1 MTASKALPSPSESR
15 HLWLT
20 LSSGVIAAA
29 FVALYFWF
37 ARDFNPLWLA
47 YPKALIGIVFVA
59 LALAQ
64 LRPREGIYRG
74 IAERL
79 LWGGSLAHFFIFFM
93 CASALVFI
101 EDPREVGPV
110 TALALYAVFYSLL
123 VWIIALT
130 YAVLDPSPASGAR
143 WSIIRTGITLFT
155 ISPLIYIPA
164 LFAMLAGS
172 MTSNWRAE
180 VAAIPEH
187 FVLIDAEPF
196 LFAAAASSIITGL
209 ITVATRPKITTDF
222 LTQVAGLFVLI
233 HALLTFTK
241 VISFLF
247 MSADPGALTP
257 SMSATISGY
266 AFIAI
271 AYLIGT
277 ALTKRRLARLPHRGA
292 LLTAAFPALGAYF
305 VFTTVAPTEVLMSA
319 LVALVLLVSVLT
331 YLSNLEINIA
341 ERTSELEDE
350 KRKTEDLLGNILPQH
365 VVQELKEQGA
375 SSPRLL
381 NEVSVMFT
389 DFVGFTEIA
398 QRLTPE
404 QLIAQLN
411 EIFTGFDAI
420 VERHHSERI
429 KTIGDAYM
437 CVSGL
442 TGHDSMPT
450 KNLIT
455 VASEMLDF
463 VAQFNEGSNTSWQ
476 IRIGIASGSCIAGIV
491 GTKKYQFD
499 LFGDTVNT
507 AARMEA
513 YSSPGLINVD
523 ERSFELTKNDTGLVF
538 DARPLTHVKGKGD
551 QKMYFVAS
559 AQRRA

>member
-1 MTASKALPSPSESR
+1 MTASKTLPSPHESQ
-15 HLWLT
+15 HLWLAFA
-20 LSSGVIAAA
+20 SGVIAVA

-37 ARDFNPLWLA
+37 VRDFNPLWLVD
-47 YPKALIGIVFVA
+47 PKALIGVVFVA

-64 LRPREGIYRG
+64 LRPRLGIYRG
-74 IAERL
+74 IVERL

-130 YAVLDPSPASGAR
+130 YALLDPSQASGVR
-143 WSIIRTGITLFT
+143 WSIARTGVTLFT
-155 ISPLIYIPA
+155 ISPLVYIPA
-164 LFAMLAGS
+164 LYVMFLSS
-172 MTSNWRAE
+172 MVSNWRTE
-180 VAAIPEH
+180 VAAIPEN

-196 LFAAAASSIITGL
+196 LFATAAASVITGL
-209 ITVATRPKITTDF
+209 ITVVTKPKITTHF

-247 MSADPGALTP
+247 MPTDPDALTP

-277 ALTKRRLARLPHRGA
+277 ALTKRRFARLPHRGA
-292 LLTAAFPALGAYF
+292 LLTAAFAALGAYF
-305 VFTTVAPTEVLMSA
+305 VFTTVAPAEVLMSA
-319 LVALVLLVSVLT
+319 LVPLVLLVSVLT

-350 KRKTEDLLGNILPQH
+350 KRKTENLLANILPQH
-365 VVQELKEQGA
+365 VVQELKDKGA
-375 SSPRLL
+375 SSPRLFDD
-381 NEVSVMFT
+381 VSVMFT

-398 QRLTPE
+398 QKLTPE
-404 QLIAQLN
+404 QLISQLN

-420 VERHHSERI
+420 VEHHYSERI

-442 TGHDSMPT
+442 TGSDSMPT

-463 VAQFNEGSNTSWQ
+463 VAQFNEDSNTSWQ

-523 ERSFELTKNDTGLVF
+523 ERSFELAKNDTGLVF
-538 DARPLTHVKGKGD
+538 DARPVTHVKGKGD
-551 QKMYFVAS
+551 QKMYFVAT
-559 AQRRA
+559 AP

>member
-1 MTASKALPSPSESR
+1 MTASKTLPSPSESR

-20 LSSGVIAAA
+20 FASGVIAAA

-47 YPKALIGIVFVA
+47 EQPKALIGVVFVA
-59 LALAQ
+59 FALAQ

-130 YAVLDPSPASGAR
+130 YALLDPSPASGAR
-143 WSIIRTGITLFT
+143 WSIIRTGVTLFT

-180 VAAIPEH
+180 VAAIPEN

-196 LFAAAASSIITGL
+196 LFTAAASSIITGL
-209 ITVATRPKITTDF
+209 ITVAAKPKITTHF

-277 ALTKRRLARLPHRGA
+277 ALTKRRLTRLPHRGA
-292 LLTAAFPALGAYF
+292 LLTAAFSALGAYF
-305 VFTTVAPTEVLMSA
+305 VFTTVAPAEVLMSA
-319 LVALVLLVSVLT
+319 LVPLVLLVSVLT
-331 YLSNLEINIA
+331 YLSNLEVNIA

-365 VVQELKEQGA
+365 VVRELKDKGA
-375 SSPRLL
+375 SSPRLFDD
-381 NEVSVMFT
+381 VSVMFT

-404 QLIAQLN
+404 QLISQLN

-442 TGHDSMPT
+442 TGSDSMPT

-463 VAQFNEGSNTSWQ
+463 AAQFNEDSNTSWQ

-551 QKMYFVAS
+551 QKMFFVAS
-559 AQRRA
+559 AP

>member
-247 MSADPGALTP
+247 LSADPGALTP

>member
-1 MTASKALPSPSESR
+1 MTASKTLPSPSESR

-20 LSSGVIAAA
+20 FASGVIAAA

-47 YPKALIGIVFVA
+47 EQPKALIGVVFVA
-59 LALAQ
+59 FALAQ

-74 IAERL
+74 IAEHL

-130 YAVLDPSPASGAR
+130 YALLDPSPASGAR
-143 WSIIRTGITLFT
+143 WSIIRTGVTLFT

-180 VAAIPEH
+180 VAAIPEN

-196 LFAAAASSIITGL
+196 LFTAAASSIITGL
-209 ITVATRPKITTDF
+209 ITVAAKPKITTHF

-277 ALTKRRLARLPHRGA
+277 ALTKRRLTRLPHRGA
-292 LLTAAFPALGAYF
+292 LLTAAFSALGAYF
-305 VFTTVAPTEVLMSA
+305 VFTTVAPAEVLMSA
-319 LVALVLLVSVLT
+319 LVPLVLLVSVLT
-331 YLSNLEINIA
+331 YLSNLEVNIA

-365 VVQELKEQGA
+365 VVRELKDKGA
-375 SSPRLL
+375 SSPRLFDD
-381 NEVSVMFT
+381 VSVMFT

-404 QLIAQLN
+404 QLISQLN

-442 TGHDSMPT
+442 TGSDSMPT

-463 VAQFNEGSNTSWQ
+463 AAQFNEDSNTSWQ

-551 QKMYFVAS
+551 QKMFFVAS
-559 AQRRA
+559 AP

>member
-1 MTASKALPSPSESR
+1 MTASKTLPSPTSKR
-15 HLWLT
+15 QHLWLAF
-20 LSSGVIAAA
+20 SSGVIAAA
-29 FVALYFWF
+29 FSALYFWS

-47 YPKALIGIVFVA
+47 EPKALIGVVFVA

-101 EDPREVGPV
+101 EDPKEVGPV

-123 VWIIALT
+123 VWIVALT
-130 YAVLDPSPASGAR
+130 HSLLDQSQTSETK
-143 WSIIRTGITLFT
+143 WSIAGTGVTLFA

-164 LFAMLAGS
+164 LFVMLAGS
-172 MTSNWRAE
+172 MTSNWRTE
-180 VAAIPEH
+180 VATIPES

-196 LFAAAASSIITGL
+196 TFAAAAFSIITGL
-209 ITVATRPKITTDF
+209 ITGVTKPKITTHF

-247 MSADPGALTP
+247 MPADPDALTP
-257 SMSATISGY
+257 SMSTTISGY

-271 AYLIGT
+271 AYFVGT
-277 ALTKRRLARLPHRGA
+277 VLTKRRLAPLLHRGA
-292 LLTAAFPALGAYF
+292 LLTAAFAALGAYF
-305 VFTTVAPTEVLMSA
+305 VFATVAPSEVLISA
-319 LVALVLLVSVLT
+319 LVPLALLVSVLT
-331 YLSNLEINIA
+331 YLSNLETNIA
-341 ERTSELEDE
+341 VRTSELEDE
-350 KRKTEDLLGNILPQH
+350 KRKTENLLANILPQH
-365 VVQELKEQGA
+365 VVHELKDKGA
-375 SSPRLL
+375 SSPRLFDD
-381 NEVSVMFT
+381 VAVMFT

-398 QRLTPE
+398 QKLTPE

-420 VERHHSERI
+420 VGTHHSERI

-442 TGHDSMPT
+442 TGASSMPT

-455 VASEMLDF
+455 AASEMLDF
-463 VAQFNEGSNTSWQ
+463 VEQFNQGGITNWQ

-523 ERSFELTKNDTGLVF
+523 ERSFELAKSDTGFVF
-538 DARPLTHVKGKGD
+538 DPRPLTHVKGKGD
-551 QKMYFVAS
+551 QKMFFVAS
-559 AQRRA
+559 AS

>member
-1 MTASKALPSPSESR
+1 
-15 HLWLT
+15 
-20 LSSGVIAAA
+20 
-29 FVALYFWF
+29 
-37 ARDFNPLWLA
+37 
-47 YPKALIGIVFVA
+47 
-59 LALAQ
+59 
-64 LRPREGIYRG
+64 
-74 IAERL
+74 
-79 LWGGSLAHFFIFFM
+79 
-93 CASALVFI
+93 
-101 EDPREVGPV
+101 
-110 TALALYAVFYSLL
+110 
-123 VWIIALT
+123 
-130 YAVLDPSPASGAR
+130 
-143 WSIIRTGITLFT
+143 
-155 ISPLIYIPA
+155 
-164 LFAMLAGS
+164 MLAGS

-305 VFTTVAPTEVLMSA
+305 VFTTVAPAEVLMSA
-319 LVALVLLVSVLT
+319 LVPLVLLVSVLT
-331 YLSNLEINIA
+331 YLSNLEVNIA

-365 VVQELKEQGA
+365 VVRELKDKGA
-375 SSPRLL
+375 SSPRLFDD
-381 NEVSVMFT
+381 VSVMFT

-404 QLIAQLN
+404 QLISQLN

-442 TGHDSMPT
+442 TGSDSMPT

-463 VAQFNEGSNTSWQ
+463 AAQFNEDSNTSWQ

-551 QKMYFVAS
+551 QKMFFVAS
-559 AQRRA
+559 AP

>member
-1 MTASKALPSPSESR
+1 MTVSKTLPSPHENQ
-15 HLWLT
+15 HLWLAFA
-20 LSSGVIAAA
+20 SGVIAAA
-29 FVALYFWF
+29 FVALYFRF
-37 ARDFNPLWLA
+37 ARDFNPLWLVDA
-47 YPKALIGIVFVA
+47 KALMGVVFVA

-64 LRPREGIYRG
+64 LRPRLGIYRG
-74 IAERL
+74 IATRL
-79 LWGGSLAHFFIFFM
+79 MWGGSLAHFFIFFM

-123 VWIIALT
+123 VWIIAFTCAL
-130 YAVLDPSPASGAR
+130 LDPSGAR
-143 WSIIRTGITLFT
+143 WSIARTGVTLFT

-164 LFAMLAGS
+164 LYVMLVGS
-172 MTSNWRAE
+172 MASNWRTE
-180 VAAIPEH
+180 VAAIPEN

-196 LFAAAASSIITGL
+196 LFAAAASSVITGL
-209 ITVATRPKITTDF
+209 ITVVTKPKITAHF

-247 MSADPGALTP
+247 MPADPNALTP

-277 ALTKRRLARLPHRGA
+277 ALTKRRFARLPHRGA
-292 LLTAAFPALGAYF
+292 LLTAAFSALGAYF
-305 VFTTVAPTEVLMSA
+305 VFTTVAPAEVLMSA
-319 LVALVLLVSVLT
+319 LVPLVLLVSVLT
-331 YLSNLEINIA
+331 YLSNLEVNIA

-350 KRKTEDLLGNILPQH
+350 KRKTENLLGNILPQH
-365 VVQELKEQGA
+365 VVRELKDKGA
-375 SSPRLL
+375 SSPRLFD
-381 NEVSVMFT
+381 NVSVMFT

-404 QLIAQLN
+404 QLIVQLN

-442 TGHDSMPT
+442 TGSDSMPT

-455 VASEMLDF
+455 AASEMLVF
-463 VAQFNEGSNTSWQ
+463 VEQFNKASVTSWQ
-476 IRIGIASGSCIAGIV
+476 IRIGIASGSCVAGIV

-513 YSSPGLINVD
+513 YSSPGLINID
-523 ERSFELTKNDTGLVF
+523 QQSYELAQYETGLIF
-538 DARPLTHVKGKGD
+538 EARPVTHVKGKGD
-551 QKMYFVAS
+551 QKMYFVAP
-559 AQRRA
+559 AQ

>member
-1 MTASKALPSPSESR
+1 MTESKALPSSHER
-15 HLWLT
+15 QHLWLAFA
-20 LSSGVIAAA
+20 SGVILAT

-37 ARDFNPLWLA
+37 ARDSNPLWLVE
-47 YPKALIGIVFVA
+47 PKALMGFVFVT

-64 LRPREGIYRG
+64 LRPRQGIYRG
-74 IAERL
+74 IATRL
-79 LWGGSLAHFFIFFM
+79 MWGVSLAHFFIFFM

-101 EDPREVGPV
+101 EDPRDLGPV
-110 TALALYAVFYSLL
+110 AALALYTVSYSLFL
-123 VWIIALT
+123 WITALT
-130 YAVLDPSPASGAR
+130 CALLAQSQTTGTR
-143 WSIIRTGITLFT
+143 WSIAATGVTLFT
-155 ISPLIYIPA
+155 ISPVIYLPF
-164 LFAMLAGS
+164 LFVVLVGS
-172 MTSNWRAE
+172 MNGDWRTE
-180 VAAIPEH
+180 LAAMSESIAL
-187 FVLIDAEPF
+187 VDVEPF

-209 ITVATRPKITTDF
+209 ITIVTKPKITAHF

-233 HALLTFTK
+233 HALLTFAK

-247 MSADPGALTP
+247 MPADPSAITP
-257 SMSATISGY
+257 NFGATISGY
-266 AFIAI
+266 AFIAF

-277 ALTKRRLARLPHRGA
+277 ALTKRQLARLPHRGA
-292 LLTAAFPALGAYF
+292 LLTAAFAALGAYF
-305 VFTTVAPTEVLMSA
+305 VFTTVAPAEVLMSA
-319 LVALVLLVSVLT
+319 LVPLALLVSVLT

-350 KRKTEDLLGNILPQH
+350 KRKTENLLGNILPQH
-365 VVQELKEQGA
+365 VVQELKDKGA
-375 SSPRLL
+375 SSPRLF
-381 NEVSVMFT
+381 NDVSVMFT

-420 VERHHSERI
+420 VERHYSERI

-442 TGHDSMPT
+442 TESNSMPT

-455 VASEMLDF
+455 AASEMLDF
-463 VAQFNEGSNTSWQ
+463 VEQFNEDSISSWQ

-523 ERSFELTKNDTGLVF
+523 ERSFELAKNDTGIVF

-551 QKMYFVAS
+551 QKMFFAAS
-559 AQRRA
+559 AP

>member
-1 MTASKALPSPSESR
+1 MTKTTVSSNIPNSQ
-15 HLWLT
+15 HFWLT
-20 LSSGVIAAA
+20 VAAA
-29 FVALYFWF
+29 LITLAFVTLFFWL
-37 ARDFNPLWLA
+37 ARDSNPLWLA
-47 YPKALIGIVFVA
+47 NFPKALIGVVLVA

-64 LRPREGIYRG
+64 LRPREGIYQGVTAR
-74 IAERL
+74 I

-101 EDPREVGPV
+101 EDPKEVGPV
-110 TALALYAVFYSLL
+110 TALALYAAFYSLL
-123 VWIIALT
+123 VWIIALSHALLEQSQSSAT
-130 YAVLDPSPASGAR
+130 R
-143 WSIIRTGITLFT
+143 WSIVGTGVTLFA
-155 ISPLIYIPA
+155 ISPLIYVPV
-164 LFAMLAGS
+164 LFVVLVGAMDGD
-172 MTSNWRAE
+172 WRTE
-180 VAAIPEH
+180 LVAIPEN
-187 FVLIDAEPF
+187 FVLIDVAPF
-196 LFAAAASSIITGL
+196 LFSAAAFLIIAGL
-209 ITVATRPKITTDF
+209 ITVVTKPAITPHF
-222 LTQVAGLFVLI
+222 LTQMAGLFVLI
-233 HALLTFTK
+233 HALLTFAK
-241 VISFLF
+241 VISMMF
-247 MSADPGALTP
+247 MLADPDALTP
-257 SMSATISGY
+257 SISATISGY

-271 AYLIGT
+271 AYFIGT
-277 ALTKRRLARLPHRGA
+277 VLTQRRLAPLLRRGA
-292 LLTAAFPALGAYF
+292 LLTAAVAALGAYF
-305 VFTTVAPTEVLMSA
+305 VFATVAPAEVLMSA
-319 LVALVLLVSVLT
+319 LVPLVLLVSVLT

-350 KRKTEDLLGNILPQH
+350 KRKTENLLANILPQH
-365 VVQELKEQGA
+365 VVQELKDKGA
-375 SSPRLL
+375 SSPRLFDD
-381 NEVSVMFT
+381 VSVMFT

-420 VERHHSERI
+420 VEYHYSERI

-442 TGHDSMPT
+442 TGSDSMPT

-455 VASEMLDF
+455 VASEMLGF
-463 VAQFNEGSNTSWQ
+463 LEQFNEDSNTSWQ

-523 ERSFELTKNDTGLVF
+523 ERSFELAKSDTCLVF

-551 QKMYFVAS
+551 QKMFFVAS
-559 AQRRA
+559 AP

>member
-1 MTASKALPSPSESR
+1 MTESKALPSSHKR
-15 HLWLT
+15 QHLWLAFA
-20 LSSGVIAAA
+20 SGVISAT

-37 ARDFNPLWLA
+37 ARDSNPLWLVN
-47 YPKALIGIVFVA
+47 PKALMGVIFVA

-64 LRPREGIYRG
+64 LRPRQGIYRG
-74 IAERL
+74 IGTRL
-79 LWGGSLAHFFIFFM
+79 MWGVSLAHFFIFFM

-101 EDPREVGPV
+101 EDPRDVGPV
-110 TALALYAVFYSLL
+110 TALALYAVFYSLF
-123 VWIIALT
+123 VWIMALT
-130 YAVLDPSPASGAR
+130 HALLDQSQTPGTR
-143 WSIIRTGITLFT
+143 WSIAGTGVTLFT
-155 ISPLIYIPA
+155 ISPVIYLPVLFVVLVSSMDGDWRTELVAMSESFA
-164 LFAMLAGS
+164 L
-172 MTSNWRAE
+172 
-180 VAAIPEH
+180 VD
-187 FVLIDAEPF
+187 VEPF

-209 ITVATRPKITTDF
+209 IIVVTKSKITAHF
-222 LTQVAGLFVLI
+222 LTKVAGLFVLI
-233 HALLTFTK
+233 HALLTFAK

-247 MSADPGALTP
+247 MLADPDALTP
-257 SMSATISGY
+257 TMSATISGY

-271 AYLIGT
+271 AYLTGT
-277 ALTKRRLARLPHRGA
+277 ALTKRRFARLPHRGA
-292 LLTAAFPALGAYF
+292 LVTAAFAALGAYF
-305 VFTTVAPTEVLMSA
+305 VFTTVAPAEVLMSA
-319 LVALVLLVSVLT
+319 LVPLVLLVSVLT

-350 KRKTEDLLGNILPQH
+350 KRKTENLLGNILPQH
-365 VVQELKEQGA
+365 VVQELKNKGT
-375 SSPRLL
+375 SSPRLFDD
-381 NEVSVMFT
+381 VSVMFT

-404 QLIAQLN
+404 QLIVQLN

-442 TGHDSMPT
+442 TGSDSMPT

-455 VASEMLDF
+455 AASEMLVF
-463 VAQFNEGSNTSWQ
+463 VEQFNKASITSWQ
-476 IRIGIASGSCIAGIV
+476 IRIGIASGSCVAGIV

-513 YSSPGLINVD
+513 YSSPGLINID
-523 ERSFELTKNDTGLVF
+523 QQSYELAQYETGLIF
-538 DARPLTHVKGKGD
+538 EARPVTHVKGKGD
-551 QKMYFVAS
+551 QKMYFVAP
-559 AQRRA
+559 AQ

>member
-1 MTASKALPSPSESR
+1 MTESKALPSSHKR
-15 HLWLT
+15 QHLWLAFA
-20 LSSGVIAAA
+20 SGVISAT

-37 ARDFNPLWLA
+37 ARDSNPLWLLSSE
-47 YPKALIGIVFVA
+47 ALMGVVFVA

-64 LRPREGIYRG
+64 LRPRQGIYRG
-74 IAERL
+74 ITERL

-93 CASALVFI
+93 CVSALVFI
-101 EDPREVGPV
+101 ENPRELGPV

-130 YAVLDPSPASGAR
+130 YALLDPSQASGVR
-143 WSIIRTGITLFT
+143 WSIARTGVTLFT

-164 LFAMLAGS
+164 LFIMLADS
-172 MTSNWRAE
+172 MVGDWRTE
-180 VAAIPEH
+180 IVATPEH
-187 FVLIDAEPF
+187 FVLIDTEPF
-196 LFAAAASSIITGL
+196 LFAAIAFSIIVGL
-209 ITVATRPKITTDF
+209 IRVIIKPSISPHF
-222 LTQVAGLFVLI
+222 LTQLAGLFVLI

-247 MSADPGALTP
+247 MAADPAALTP

-266 AFIAI
+266 AFIAT

-277 ALTKRRLARLPHRGA
+277 ALTKRQLAQLPHRGA
-292 LLTAAFPALGAYF
+292 LLVAAIAALGAYF
-305 VFTTVAPTEVLMSA
+305 VFTTVAPAEVLMSA
-319 LVALVLLVSVLT
+319 LVPLALLVSVLS

-350 KRKTEDLLGNILPQH
+350 KRKTENLLGNILPQH
-365 VVQELKEQGA
+365 VVQELKNKGT
-375 SSPRLL
+375 SSPRLFDD
-381 NEVSVMFT
+381 VSVMFT

-398 QRLTPE
+398 QKLTPE

-420 VERHHSERI
+420 VEHHHSERI

-442 TGHDSMPT
+442 TESNSMPT
-450 KNLIT
+450 KNLIRA
-455 VASEMLDF
+455 ASEMLGF
-463 VAQFNEGSNTSWQ
+463 VAQYNEDSNTNWQ
-476 IRIGIASGSCIAGIV
+476 IRVGIASGSCIAGIV

-523 ERSFELTKNDTGLVF
+523 ERSFDLAKNDTGIVF
-538 DARPLTHVKGKGD
+538 SARPLTHVKGKGN
-551 QKMYFVAS
+551 QKMFFVAS
-559 AQRRA
+559 AP

>member
-1 MTASKALPSPSESR
+1 MTASKTLPSPHESQ
-15 HLWLT
+15 HLWLAFA
-20 LSSGVIAAA
+20 SGVITVA

-37 ARDFNPLWLA
+37 VRDFNPLWLVD
-47 YPKALIGIVFVA
+47 PKALIGVVFVA

-64 LRPREGIYRG
+64 LRPRLGIYRG
-74 IAERL
+74 IVERL

-130 YAVLDPSPASGAR
+130 YALLDPSQASGVR
-143 WSIIRTGITLFT
+143 WSIARTGVTLFT
-155 ISPLIYIPA
+155 ISPLVYIPA
-164 LFAMLAGS
+164 LYVMFLSS
-172 MTSNWRAE
+172 MVSNWRTE
-180 VAAIPEH
+180 VAAIPEN

-196 LFAAAASSIITGL
+196 LFATAAASVITGL
-209 ITVATRPKITTDF
+209 ITVVTKPKITTHF

-247 MSADPGALTP
+247 MPTDPDALTP

-271 AYLIGT
+271 AYLTGT
-277 ALTKRRLARLPHRGA
+277 ALTKRRFTRLPHRGA
-292 LLTAAFPALGAYF
+292 LVTAAFAALGAYF
-305 VFTTVAPTEVLMSA
+305 VFTTVAPAEVLMSA
-319 LVALVLLVSVLT
+319 LVPLVLLVSVLT

-350 KRKTEDLLGNILPQH
+350 KRKTENLLGNILPQH
-365 VVQELKEQGA
+365 VVQELKNKGT
-375 SSPRLL
+375 SSPRLFDD
-381 NEVSVMFT
+381 VSVMFT

-398 QRLTPE
+398 QKLTPE
-404 QLIAQLN
+404 QLISQLN

-420 VERHHSERI
+420 VEHHYSERI

-442 TGHDSMPT
+442 TGSDSMPT

-463 VAQFNEGSNTSWQ
+463 VAQFNEDSNTSWQ

-523 ERSFELTKNDTGLVF
+523 ERSFELAKNDTGLVF
-538 DARPLTHVKGKGD
+538 DARPVTHVKGKGD
-551 QKMYFVAS
+551 QKMYFVAT
-559 AQRRA
+559 AP

>member
-1 MTASKALPSPSESR
+1 MTASKALPSPNESR

-20 LSSGVIAAA
+20 FSSGVIAAA

-47 YPKALIGIVFVA
+47 DPKALIGIVFVA

-143 WSIIRTGITLFT
+143 WSIIRTGVTLFT

-180 VAAIPEH
+180 AAAIPEH

-266 AFIAI
+266 AFIAT

-292 LLTAAFPALGAYF
+292 LLAAAFSALGAYF

-319 LVALVLLVSVLT
+319 LVPLVLLVSVLT

-463 VAQFNEGSNTSWQ
+463 AAQFNEGSNTSWQ

>member
-1 MTASKALPSPSESR
+1 MTESKALPSSHKR
-15 HLWLT
+15 QHLWLAFA
-20 LSSGVIAAA
+20 SGVISAT

-37 ARDFNPLWLA
+37 ARDSNPLWLVN
-47 YPKALIGIVFVA
+47 PKALMGVIFVA

-64 LRPREGIYRG
+64 LRPRQGIYRG
-74 IAERL
+74 IGTRL
-79 LWGGSLAHFFIFFM
+79 MWGVSLAHFFIFFM

-101 EDPREVGPV
+101 EDPRDVGPV
-110 TALALYAVFYSLL
+110 TALALYTVFYSLF
-123 VWIIALT
+123 VWIMALT
-130 YAVLDPSPASGAR
+130 HALLDQSQTPGTR
-143 WSIIRTGITLFT
+143 WSIAGTGVTLFT
-155 ISPLIYIPA
+155 ISPVIYLPV
-164 LFAMLAGS
+164 LFVVSVGS
-172 MTSNWRAE
+172 MDGDWRTE
-180 VAAIPEH
+180 LVAMSESFAL
-187 FVLIDAEPF
+187 VDVEPF
-196 LFAAAASSIITGL
+196 LFATAAASVITGQ
-209 ITVATRPKITTDF
+209 IAVVTKPKITAHF

-247 MSADPGALTP
+247 MPTDPDALTP

-277 ALTKRRLARLPHRGA
+277 ALTKRRFARLPHRGA
-292 LLTAAFPALGAYF
+292 LLTAAFAALGAYF
-305 VFTTVAPTEVLMSA
+305 VFTTVAPAEVLMSA
-319 LVALVLLVSVLT
+319 LVPLVLLVSVLT

-350 KRKTEDLLGNILPQH
+350 KRKTENLLGNILPQH
-365 VVQELKEQGA
+365 VVQELKNKGT
-375 SSPRLL
+375 SSPRLFDD
-381 NEVSVMFT
+381 VSVMFT

-398 QRLTPE
+398 HRLTPE

-420 VERHHSERI
+420 VEYHYSERI

-442 TGHDSMPT
+442 TGSDSMPT

-463 VAQFNEGSNTSWQ
+463 VAQFNEDSNTSWQ

-523 ERSFELTKNDTGLVF
+523 ERSFELAKNDTDLVF
-538 DARPLTHVKGKGD
+538 DARPVTHVKGKGD
-551 QKMYFVAS
+551 QKMYFVAT
-559 AQRRA
+559 AP

>member
-47 YPKALIGIVFVA
+47 DPKALIGIVFVA

-143 WSIIRTGITLFT
+143 WSIIRTGVTLFT

>member
-1 MTASKALPSPSESR
+1 MTESKALPSSHKR
-15 HLWLT
+15 QHLWLGFA
-20 LSSGVIAAA
+20 SGLILAT

-37 ARDFNPLWLA
+37 ARGFNPLWLA
-47 YPKALIGIVFVA
+47 DPKALVGVIFVA

-64 LRPREGIYRG
+64 LRPRQGIYRG
-74 IAERL
+74 IAARL
-79 LWGGSLAHFFIFFM
+79 MWGVSLAHFFIFFM

-101 EDPREVGPV
+101 EDPRDLGPV
-110 TALALYAVFYSLL
+110 AALSLYAAFYSLF
-123 VWIIALT
+123 VWIMALT
-130 YAVLDPSPASGAR
+130 HALLDQSQTLGTR
-143 WSIIRTGITLFT
+143 WSITGTGVTLFT
-155 ISPLIYIPA
+155 ISPVIYLPV
-164 LFAMLAGS
+164 LFFVLVGS
-172 MTSNWRAE
+172 MNGDWRTE
-180 VAAIPEH
+180 LAAMSES
-187 FVLIDAEPF
+187 FVLIDAEPL

-209 ITVATRPKITTDF
+209 VILVTKPRITTYF

-233 HALLTFTK
+233 HASLTFTK

-247 MSADPGALTP
+247 MTADPDALTP
-257 SMSATISGY
+257 SFSATISGY

-277 ALTKRRLARLPHRGA
+277 ALKTRQLARLPHKGA
-292 LLTAAFPALGAYF
+292 LLTAAFAALGAYF

-319 LVALVLLVSVLT
+319 LVPLALLVSVLT
-331 YLSNLEINIA
+331 YLSSLENNIA

-350 KRKTEDLLGNILPQH
+350 KRKTENLLGNILPQH
-365 VVQELKEQGA
+365 VVQELKDKGA
-375 SSPRLL
+375 SSPRLF
-381 NEVSVMFT
+381 NDVSVMFT

-411 EIFTGFDAI
+411 ELFTGFDGI

-442 TGHDSMPT
+442 TGSDSMPT

-455 VASEMLDF
+455 AASEMLGF
-463 VAQFNEGSNTSWQ
+463 VGQYNKHSSTSWQ

-523 ERSFELTKNDTGLVF
+523 ERSFELAKSDTGFVF
-538 DARPLTHVKGKGD
+538 DPRPLTHVKGKGD
-551 QKMYFVAS
+551 QKMFFVAS
-559 AQRRA
+559 AS

>member
-1 MTASKALPSPSESR
+1 MTESKTLPSLDKSE
-15 HLWLT
+15 HLWLAFA
-20 LSSGVIAAA
+20 SGVIAVA

-37 ARDFNPLWLA
+37 VRDFNPLWLVD
-47 YPKALIGIVFVA
+47 PKALIGVVFVA

-64 LRPREGIYRG
+64 LRPRLGIYRG
-74 IAERL
+74 IVERL

-130 YAVLDPSPASGAR
+130 YALLDPSQASGVR
-143 WSIIRTGITLFT
+143 WSIARTGVTLFT
-155 ISPLIYIPA
+155 ISPLVYIPA
-164 LFAMLAGS
+164 LYVMFLSS
-172 MTSNWRAE
+172 MVSNWRTE
-180 VAAIPEH
+180 VAAIPEN

-196 LFAAAASSIITGL
+196 LFATAAASVITGL
-209 ITVATRPKITTDF
+209 ITVVTKPKITTHF

-247 MSADPGALTP
+247 MLTDPDALTP

-277 ALTKRRLARLPHRGA
+277 ALTKRRFARLPHRGA
-292 LLTAAFPALGAYF
+292 LLTAAFAALGAYF
-305 VFTTVAPTEVLMSA
+305 VFTTVAPAEVLMSA
-319 LVALVLLVSVLT
+319 LVPLVLLVSVLT
-331 YLSNLEINIA
+331 YLSNLEVNIA

-350 KRKTEDLLGNILPQH
+350 KRKTENLLGNILPQH
-365 VVQELKEQGA
+365 VVRELKDKGA
-375 SSPRLL
+375 SSPRLFDD
-381 NEVSVMFT
+381 VSVMFT

-398 QRLTPE
+398 QKLTPE
-404 QLIAQLN
+404 QLISQLN

-420 VERHHSERI
+420 VEHHYSERI

-442 TGHDSMPT
+442 TGSDSMPT

-463 VAQFNEGSNTSWQ
+463 VAQFNEDSNTSWQ

-523 ERSFELTKNDTGLVF
+523 ERSFELAKNDTGLVF
-538 DARPLTHVKGKGD
+538 DARPVTHVKGKGD
-551 QKMYFVAS
+551 QKMYFVAT
-559 AQRRA
+559 AP

>member
-1 MTASKALPSPSESR
+1 MTESKALPSSHKR
-15 HLWLT
+15 QHLWLAFA
-20 LSSGVIAAA
+20 SGVISAT

-37 ARDFNPLWLA
+37 AREFNPLWLA
-47 YPKALIGIVFVA
+47 DPKALIGIIFVA

-130 YAVLDPSPASGAR
+130 DAVLDPSPASGAR
-143 WSIIRTGITLFT
+143 WSIIRTGVTLFT

-442 TGHDSMPT
+442 TGSDSMPT

-513 YSSPGLINVD
+513 YSSPGLINID
-523 ERSFELTKNDTGLVF
+523 QQSYELAQYETGLVF
-538 DARPLTHVKGKGD
+538 EARPVTHVKGKGD
-551 QKMYFVAS
+551 QNMYFVAP
-559 AQRRA
+559 A

>member
-1 MTASKALPSPSESR
+1 MTASKALPSPNESR

-47 YPKALIGIVFVA
+47 DPKALIGIVFVA

-143 WSIIRTGITLFT
+143 WSIIRTGVTLFT

-420 VERHHSERI
+420 VERYHSERI

>member
-47 YPKALIGIVFVA
+47 DPKALIGIVFVA

>member
-1 MTASKALPSPSESR
+1 MTASKTLPSPHESQ
-15 HLWLT
+15 HLWLAFA
-20 LSSGVIAAA
+20 SGVIAAA

-47 YPKALIGIVFVA
+47 DHANALIGVVFVA
-59 LALAQ
+59 LSLAQ
-64 LRPREGIYRG
+64 LRPRLGIYRG
-74 IAERL
+74 IATRL
-79 LWGGSLAHFFIFFM
+79 MWGVSLAHFFIFFM
-93 CASALVFI
+93 CASALLFI

-123 VWIIALT
+123 VWIIAST
-130 YAVLDPSPASGAR
+130 YALLDPSQASGAR
-143 WSIIRTGITLFT
+143 WSIARTGVTLFT
-155 ISPLIYIPA
+155 ISPLIYTPA
-164 LFAMLAGS
+164 LYVMFVGS
-172 MTSNWRAE
+172 MASNWRTE
-180 VAAIPEH
+180 FAAIPENL
-187 FVLIDAEPF
+187 VLIDAEPF
-196 LFAAAASSIITGL
+196 LFATAAFSVITGL
-209 ITVATRPKITTDF
+209 ITVVTKPKITTHY

-247 MSADPGALTP
+247 MPADLDALTP

-271 AYLIGT
+271 TYLTGT
-277 ALTKRRLARLPHRGA
+277 ALTKRRFARLPHRGA
-292 LLTAAFPALGAYF
+292 LVTAALAALGAYF
-305 VFTTVAPTEVLMSA
+305 VFTTVAPAEVLMSA
-319 LVALVLLVSVLT
+319 LVPLVLLVSVLT
-331 YLSNLEINIA
+331 YLSNLEVNIA

-365 VVQELKEQGA
+365 VVRELKDKGA
-375 SSPRLL
+375 SSPRLFDD
-381 NEVSVMFT
+381 VSVMFT

-404 QLIAQLN
+404 QLISQLN

-442 TGHDSMPT
+442 TASDSMPT
-450 KNLIT
+450 RNLIT
-455 VASEMLDF
+455 AASEMLDF
-463 VAQFNEGSNTSWQ
+463 VEQFNKTSSTSWQ
-476 IRIGIASGSCIAGIV
+476 IRIGIASGSCVAGIV

-513 YSSPGLINVD
+513 YSSPGLINID
-523 ERSFELTKNDTGLVF
+523 QQSFELAQYETGLVF
-538 DARPLTHVKGKGD
+538 EARPITHVKGKGD
-551 QKMYFVAS
+551 QKMFFVAS
-559 AQRRA
+559 AP